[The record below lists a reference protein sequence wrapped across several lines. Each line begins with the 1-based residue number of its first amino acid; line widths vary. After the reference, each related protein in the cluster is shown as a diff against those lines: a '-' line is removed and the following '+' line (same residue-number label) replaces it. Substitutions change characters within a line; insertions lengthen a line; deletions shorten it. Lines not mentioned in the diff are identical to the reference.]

1 MVAKERKGDLGLGCS
16 FAFLGVLG
24 GQYSLV
30 VVDHPFDAEPQVRN
44 MEVYE
49 EADFEPTQFQVCEEL
64 SVVNTQK
71 LLNNL

>member
-1 MVAKERKGDLGLGCS
+1 
-16 FAFLGVLG
+16 
-24 GQYSLV
+24 
-30 VVDHPFDAEPQVRN
+30 